1 MSKTATEKLDSSTPA
16 TAFTAEHGINPGGGV
31 YEERPQIPP
40 FGGVEEVAKLT
51 LMFTLWSKVDDFLYQ
66 KVGIKP
72 HAVAKEEKKH
82 RAVLR
87 ESESY
92 IVVLLCLL
100 NNEHY
105 SASSLVD
112 ALVGADATADQRRN
126 ARKRL
131 LDRTIPVLGER
142 YGLLDF
148 SERHVGNSMEYSICR
163 SERLVQFAETYLVP
177 GFNNLV
183 SQESVVDEVTVAS
196 DSAVKEK

>member
-1 MSKTATEKLDSSTPA
+1 MSKTATEKLDSSAPA
-16 TAFTAEHGINPGGGV
+16 AFTAEHGINPGWGV
-31 YEERPQIPP
+31 YEERPKIPP
-40 FGGVEEVAKLT
+40 FSGVAEVAKLT
-51 LMFTLWSKVDDFLYQ
+51 LMFTLWSKVEDFLYQ
-66 KVGIKP
+66 KVGTQP
-72 HAVAKEEKKH
+72 LSVAKEEKKH
-82 RAVLR
+82 LAVLR

-112 ALVGADATADQRRN
+112 ALVGAEATADQRRN

-177 GFNNLV
+177 GFTNLV
-183 SQESVVDEVTVAS
+183 SQESVVCDVVAV
-196 DSAVKEK
+196 DQGAVNEK